1 MSRFSL
7 SILLALW
14 VFSTASLP
22 SFAAPA
28 HRKPVILDTDIG
40 TDIDDSWALAYALR
54 SPELDLKL
62 VVTDTGDTR
71 YRAKIAAKELQAAG
85 RPDVAVGV
93 GVLVK
98 GETLNT
104 DQNLEPW
111 VRHYDLAKYPGKVYE
126 DGVGA
131 LIDFVM
137 KSTDPVTIIAIGP
150 VPNLAEAL
158 RREPRIASKCR
169 LIGMDGSFDVGY
181 DGHAPASAE
190 SNVKVDPAGL
200 RAVLSAPWQDVLL
213 TPLDTCGSIVLS
225 GSNYAAIWKSEED
238 PLMRSVIESYCIFAP
253 RVTWMDCDFFTQRST
268 TLFDTVA
275 VYLATSESLVNVETV
290 TFKIT
295 DDGFTV
301 RAQEGVKARVA
312 LTWKDRGKFQSEL
325 VKKLVRK

>member
-1 MSRFSL
+1 M
-7 SILLALW
+7 
-14 VFSTASLP
+14 
-22 SFAAPA
+22 PA
-28 HRKPVILDTDIG
+28 IATHKPVILDTDIG
-40 TDIDDSWALAYALR
+40 TDIDDTWALAYLLR

-62 VVTDTGDTR
+62 VVTDTGDTQ
-71 YRAKIAAKELQAAG
+71 YRAKVVAKELQAAG
-85 RPDVAVGV
+85 RTDVGV
-93 GVLVK
+93 GVGVKVK
-98 GETLNT
+98 GELLNT
-104 DQNLEPW
+104 DRNLEPW
-111 VRHYDLAKYPGKVYE
+111 VRHYDLAKYAGKVFD

-131 LIDFVM
+131 LIDLVM
-137 KSTDPVTIIAIGP
+137 KSNEPVTIIAIGP

-181 DGHAPASAE
+181 SGSAPASAE

-213 TPLDTCGSIVLS
+213 TPLDTCGSVVLS
-225 GSNYAAIWKSEED
+225 GPEYASIWKSVDD
-238 PLMRSVIESYCIFAP
+238 PLLRSVIESYCVFAP

-295 DDGFTV
+295 DEGFTT
-301 RAQEGVKARVA
+301 RAKEGVKARVA
-312 LTWKDRGKFQSEL
+312 LSWKNKAEFQRQLTERL
-325 VKKLVRK
+325 LNRKAP